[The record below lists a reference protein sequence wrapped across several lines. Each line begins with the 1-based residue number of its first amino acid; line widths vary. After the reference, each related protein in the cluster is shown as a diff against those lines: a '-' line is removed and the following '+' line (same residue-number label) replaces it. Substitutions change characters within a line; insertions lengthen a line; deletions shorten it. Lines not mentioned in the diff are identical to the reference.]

1 MAIKIITMIGD
12 NYGSVLQAYALQ
24 HTIKT
29 IGGGQTSTIYL
40 RPKSYLLRFVRTY
53 LIPTQYDSL
62 SKKIRKAQA
71 DFIGYV
77 CLW

>member
-29 IGGGQTSTIYL
+29 IGG
-40 RPKSYLLRFVRTY
+40 
-53 LIPTQYDSL
+53 
-62 SKKIRKAQA
+62 A
-71 DFIGYV
+71 DKHNISAT
-77 CLW
+77 